1 MFSYSLNSLIVFY
14 EVVKLD
20 SFSRAADVL
29 FMTQPGVSSHVAQL
43 EAQTG
48 TRLLI
53 RKKGTCKLTKEGKIV
68 FKYAEKIEATARGL
82 ETAIKSMSQDA
93 PLLKVAT
100 TPVYSKIMMPFI
112 LGSFQKDNPDI
123 MIALDV
129 GSSDDLVDTLLAM
142 KNDVVIAASQK
153 SSKSLAVFPL
163 LKEELV
169 AIVPRDH
176 PLSSRASLSLR
187 DIQGYPLIIREKGSA
202 TRNAVCA
209 VLESMKIKPSVL
221 IDMKSTEFI
230 KEWVSQGKGISIL
243 IRRAVTTDDLQRI
256 TLIPLEEKPSLAVSV
271 LFLKSRKHDLAIRRF
286 LHHVEEF
293 KSKYMLYNEHAAS
306 GKSG

>member
-20 SFSRAADVL
+20 SFSRAADLL
-29 FMTQPGVSSHVAQL
+29 FMTQPGVSNHVAQL

-53 RKKGTCKLTKEGKIV
+53 RKKGTYTLTKEGKTV

-82 ETAIKSMSQDA
+82 ETAIKGMKQDTS
-93 PLLKVAT
+93 PLLKIAT
-100 TPVYSKIMMPFI
+100 TPVYSKVMVPFI

-123 MIALDV
+123 MIALDA
-129 GSSDDLVDTLLAM
+129 GSSDHLVDTLLDM

-153 SSKSLAVFPL
+153 GSKSIAIFPL

-243 IRRAVTTDDLQRI
+243 IKRAVTADDLERFSLLSLQ
-256 TLIPLEEKPSLAVSV
+256 EKPSLDVSL
-271 LFLKSRKHDLAIRRF
+271 LFLKSRKYDLAIRRF
-286 LHHVEEF
+286 VHHVEEL
-293 KSKYMLYNEHAAS
+293 KSKHVL
-306 GKSG
+306 

>member
-29 FMTQPGVSSHVAQL
+29 FMTQPGVSSHVTQL

>member
-142 KNDVVIAASQK
+142 KNDVAIAASQK

-169 AIVPRDH
+169 AIVPPNH
-176 PLSSRASLSLR
+176 PLSARASLSLR
-187 DIQGYPLIIREKGSA
+187 DIEGYPLIIREKGSA
-202 TRNAVCA
+202 TRNAVSA
-209 VLESMKIKPSVL
+209 ILESMKIKPSVL